1 MSDSQSAFEQELESQ
16 FQSQDAV
23 ASEQSVQQ
31 ETQTQST
38 PEPEKV
44 NVLGREL
51 LRDEAEA
58 LLEFLDWARANP
70 EYLAAFDS
78 YLAGEA
84 ELVPRGQKPPA
95 QPPATSASAPPAP
108 ELATSQPAPSANG
121 KAAPLAAGTETD
133 ELTEL
138 RRQVAEMRQHFA
150 TQQMAAA
157 RAAVLEG
164 QQRFAKQWGLTDQ
177 EIEDLSNVAARL
189 GVVAQLAQ
197 QTGDM
202 TTAVER
208 ALELA
213 MWSEPAWRERALRA
227 QEASEAAERE
237 RQRKASSLAGSAA
250 TISGS
255 MNAPQTPEAR
265 REAMVAEIAEALRG
279 GSLQT

>member
-16 FQSQDAV
+16 FQPQDAV
-23 ASEQSVQQ
+23 ASEQPVQQ
-31 ETQTQST
+31 EAQTPAA

-95 QPPATSASAPPAP
+95 SSASAPPPAP

-121 KAAPLAAGTETD
+121 KTAPAPAASPDAETNELA
-133 ELTEL
+133 EL

-213 MWSEPAWRERALRA
+213 MWSEPTWRERALRA

>member
-16 FQSQDAV
+16 FQPQDAV
-23 ASEQSVQQ
+23 ASEQPLQQ
-31 ETQTQST
+31 EAQAQPT

-95 QPPATSASAPPAP
+95 QPPATPASAPPAP

-121 KAAPLAAGTETD
+121 KAAPAPAAETD

-213 MWSEPAWRERALRA
+213 MWSEPTWRERALRA

-237 RQRKASSLAGSAA
+237 RQRKASSLAGGAA